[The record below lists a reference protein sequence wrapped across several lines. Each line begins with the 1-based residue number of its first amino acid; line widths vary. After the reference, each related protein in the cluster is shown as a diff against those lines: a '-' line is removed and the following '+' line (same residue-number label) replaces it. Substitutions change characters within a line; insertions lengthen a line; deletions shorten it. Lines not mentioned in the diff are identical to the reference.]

1 MKPIDKTPMQ
11 PQALER
17 RIAAISKKVQN
28 ENLDRDYRKA
38 LFAEM
43 ALLIKS
49 RSRETVAAMEKAKGL
64 TRRHTKAGEVQV

>member
-1 MKPIDKTPMQ
+1 MKPINTAPMQ

-17 RIAAISKKVQN
+17 QIESISLKLQN
-28 ENLDRDYRKA
+28 ESLDRNYRKA

-64 TRRHTKAGEVQV
+64 KQ

>member
-1 MKPIDKTPMQ
+1 MKPINTAPMQ
-11 PQALER
+11 PQSLER

-28 ENLDRDYRKA
+28 ENLDRNYRKA

-64 TRRHTKAGEVQV
+64 VHRNPKAGEVQV